1 MSVRFSD
8 SLIKEYQ
15 AEMRVSYGVL
25 VTDEEAQLHLLS
37 LVRCLFPSPTLQ
49 SGGGNEV
56 GASITPTSGQNQKI

>member
-15 AEMRVSYGVL
+15 AEMQVSYGVL
-25 VTDEEAQLHLLS
+25 VTEDEAQQHLLS

-49 SGGGNEV
+49 SGDGNGV
-56 GASITPTSGQNQKI
+56 GASITPTSGQIKK

>member
-15 AEMRVSYGVL
+15 AEMQVSYGVL

-37 LVRCLFPSPTLQ
+37 LVRCLFPAPTLQ
-49 SGGGNEV
+49 SGDGNEV
-56 GASITPTSGQNQKI
+56 GASITPTSGQEDK